1 MKAATLKFALRNL
14 RQGLAGFKIFLACI
28 ALGVTAIVGVDSLAR
43 ALTDGLAAQGRTLLG
58 ADLVISRMHRPAEPH
73 ELALIQS
80 KGRITEII
88 SLRGM
93 ARAHQKAA
101 LVDLKIVDQSYPLLD
116 APVFDPVLPLQKIM
130 EEKDGVYGVAADAAL
145 FARLGAKVGDQIALG
160 DTIVELRATLV
171 NEPDRIGAGVT
182 LGPRVIMN
190 RAAFEKTGLL
200 KPESLIRYAY
210 RLLLDDPRDEN
221 LGAIDEALNSTL
233 TAAGFELRGRGN
245 VSPQLTRN
253 IERFSQYLGLIGL
266 TALIIGGL
274 GVANAVMAYLDRRR
288 KTMAIF
294 KAIGASG
301 SHVFQIAFIEVMM
314 LAGLGTIIGLLLG
327 ASLPYLVAGLASGI
341 LPFPIAPHLYPDRL
355 LLGAL
360 YGLLTSA
367 SFALPILGRAH
378 DLPVAI
384 LFRDDSSQEQSKV
397 RRRYVAMTILVSLA
411 LFALILFA
419 ARERQITL
427 FVMIGISLAFLL
439 LRGVGILI
447 MKWARSVPHPQR
459 TEWRLALGNIYRPG
473 SITPALTLA
482 LGLGV
487 TLLVAISATQNNL
500 VQLVS
505 SGLPTKAPSFFF
517 VDIPARDLA
526 AFDQFM
532 KVKQPEARVS
542 HVAMLRGRITEV
554 KSMRAETV
562 VAEDNA
568 RWVLDGDR
576 GITFST
582 TVPEGSRVVE
592 GTWWP
597 ADYSGPPLV
606 SLEADIAKGLGL
618 SLGDMIKVNVLG
630 RTIEAKITNL
640 RRVDWQSLGINFVLV
655 FSPNTFK
662 GAPVSYLATLTNENG
677 VQSAASETQL
687 LVDAAEAFPAIS
699 AIRVREA
706 LETVREMI
714 DQLALAI
721 RGVAGITI
729 LASILVLAGAVGAS
743 QRRRIRDAVILKTLG
758 ATKARLL
765 SAFLAEFAII
775 SLAASFFG
783 LISGLLAAWA
793 LVAFTFKTAFTWPLG
808 DPLITTIMAVF
819 VAISLGLI
827 GTWRVLEEKP
837 ARHLR
842 AS

>member
-1 MKAATLKFALRNL
+1 MNVKIFTFARRNL

-28 ALGVTAIVGVDSLAR
+28 ALGVTALVGIDSLAR
-43 ALTDGLAAQGRTLLG
+43 SLTDGLAAQGRTLFG
-58 ADLVISRMHRPAEPH
+58 ADLVISRMHRAAEPAEIS
-73 ELALIQS
+73 LIQS
-80 KGRITEII
+80 KGRVTEII

-101 LVDLKIVDQSYPLLD
+101 LIDLKIVDQTYPLLD
-116 APVFDPVLPLQKIM
+116 APILEPASPLSAIM
-130 EEKDGVYGVAADAAL
+130 GENNGLYGVAADAAL
-145 FARLGAKVGDQIALG
+145 FARLGAKIGDRIALG
-160 DTIVELRATLV
+160 DSIFELRATLI
-171 NEPDRIGAGVT
+171 NEPDRIGAGLT
-182 LGPRVIMN
+182 LGPRVIMS

-200 KPESLIRYAY
+200 KPESLIRYSY
-210 RLLLDDPRDEN
+210 RLLLDDPRDNQLTLVDQE
-221 LGAIDEALNSTL
+221 LNSTL

-274 GVANAVMAYLDRRR
+274 GVANAVTAYLERRR

-301 SHVFQIAFIEVMM
+301 SDIFQISFIEIMM
-314 LAGLGTIIGLLLG
+314 LASLGTVIGLTFG
-327 ASLPYLVAGLASGI
+327 ASLPYLVAFFAAGL
-341 LPFPIAPHLYPDRL
+341 LPFPIAPHLYLDRL
-355 LLGAL
+355 FLGAL
-360 YGLLTSA
+360 YGMLTSA

-384 LFRDDSSQEQSKV
+384 LFRDDPSQDQGKL
-397 RRRYVAMTILVSLA
+397 RRRYIIMTSLVGLIF
-411 LFALILFA
+411 LMLILFA
-419 ARERQITL
+419 ARERQITF
-427 FVMIGISLAFLL
+427 FVMIGLSFVFLM
-439 LRGVGILI
+439 LRGVSRLI
-447 MKWARSVPHPQR
+447 MKWARSTPRPKN

-500 VQLVS
+500 VHLVS
-505 SGLPTKAPSFFF
+505 SGLPSKAPSFFF
-517 VDIPARDLA
+517 VDIPARDLES
-526 AFDQFM
+526 FDHFM
-532 KVKQPEARVS
+532 KLKQPDARIS
-542 HVAMLRGRITEV
+542 HVPMLRGRITEI
-554 KSMRAETV
+554 KAQRAETV
-562 VAEDNA
+562 IAEENA

-576 GITFST
+576 GITFSSES
-582 TVPEGSRVVE
+582 PEGSRVIE

-606 SLEADIAKGLGL
+606 SLESDIAKGLNL
-618 SLGDMIKVNVLG
+618 TIGDMIKVNVLG
-630 RTIEAKITNL
+630 RTVEAKIANL

-662 GAPVSYLATLTNENG
+662 GAPVSYLATLTND
-677 VQSAASETQL
+677 AAGNTIADETQL
-687 LVDAAEAFPAIS
+687 LVDAADAFPAVS

-706 LETVREMI
+706 LETVRDMI

-721 RGVAGITI
+721 RGVAVITI
-729 LASILVLAGAVGAS
+729 LASILVLAGAIGAS

-758 ATKARLL
+758 ATKLRLL
-765 SAFLAEFAII
+765 SSLLAEFAII
-775 SLAASFFG
+775 SLGAGFFG

-793 LVAFTFKTAFTWPLG
+793 MVNFIFRTAFTWPLG
-808 DPLITTIMAVF
+808 DPLVTTLMAVV
-819 VAISLGLI
+819 VAVGLGLI

>member
-1 MKAATLKFALRNL
+1 MTAATLKFAIRNL
-14 RQGLAGFKIFLACI
+14 RHGLAGFKIFLACI
-28 ALGVTAIVGVDSLAR
+28 ALGVTAIVGVDLLAR

-58 ADLVISRMHRPAEPH
+58 ADLVISRMHRQAESH

-116 APVFDPVLPLQKIM
+116 APVFNPALPLQKIM

-145 FARLGAKVGDQIALG
+145 FVRLGAKVGDQIALG
-160 DTIVELRATLV
+160 DTVVELRATLV

-190 RAAFEKTGLL
+190 RAAFEKTGLFR
-200 KPESLIRYAY
+200 PESLIRYAY

-221 LGAIDEALNSTL
+221 LGAIDGSLNSTL

-301 SHVFQIAFIEVMM
+301 SYVFQIAFIEVMM
-314 LAGLGTIIGLLLG
+314 LAGLGTLIGILLG
-327 ASLPYLVAGLASGI
+327 ASLPYLVAVLASGI
-341 LPFPIAPHLYPDRL
+341 LPFPIVPHLYPDRL

-384 LFRDDSSQEQSKV
+384 LFRDDTSQDQIRV
-397 RRRYVAMTILVSLA
+397 RQRYLAMTILVSLV
-411 LFALILFA
+411 LFAIILFA
-419 ARERQITL
+419 VRERQITL

-439 LRGVGILI
+439 LKGVGVLI
-447 MKWARSVPHPQR
+447 MRWARSLPHPKR

-517 VDIPARDLA
+517 VDIPARDVA

-532 KVKQPEARVS
+532 KEKQPDARVS

-562 VAEDNA
+562 VAGDNA

-582 TVPEGSRVVE
+582 TVPEGSRIVE

-618 SLGDMIKVNVLG
+618 TLGDMIKVNVLG

-677 VQSAASETQL
+677 AQSAESETQL

-765 SAFLAEFAII
+765 SAFLTEFAII
-775 SLAASFFG
+775 SLVASFFG
-783 LISGLLAAWA
+783 LISGLLAAWV
-793 LVAFTFKTAFTWPLG
+793 LVTLTFKTAFTWPLG
-808 DPLITTIMAVF
+808 DPLITTIVAVL
-819 VAISLGLI
+819 VAIGLGLI